1 MIPHLTASLTGPL
14 QELEARI
21 LAKNTTVELE
31 RTAPA
36 E

>member
-1 MIPHLTASLTGPL
+1 MIPQLTASLSGPL

-21 LAKNTTVELE
+21 LDENTTVELE
-31 RTAPA
+31 RTTPA